1 MPTIQKSTSIQQQHW
16 NLTVLNS
23 PSPKSKDIQIQKEC
37 GKHNPFKNY
46 YNL

>member
-1 MPTIQKSTSIQQQHW
+1 MPTIQKSTSIQQQHL
-16 NLTVLNS
+16 NLTVS

-37 GKHNPFKNY
+37 GKHNPLNNY

>member
-1 MPTIQKSTSIQQQHW
+1 MPTNQKSIQQQHL
-16 NLTVLNS
+16 NLTVS

-37 GKHNPFKNY
+37 GKHNPLKNY

>member
-1 MPTIQKSTSIQQQHW
+1 MPTIQKSTSIQQQHL
-16 NLTVLNS
+16 NLTVS

-37 GKHNPFKNY
+37 SKHNPLKNY